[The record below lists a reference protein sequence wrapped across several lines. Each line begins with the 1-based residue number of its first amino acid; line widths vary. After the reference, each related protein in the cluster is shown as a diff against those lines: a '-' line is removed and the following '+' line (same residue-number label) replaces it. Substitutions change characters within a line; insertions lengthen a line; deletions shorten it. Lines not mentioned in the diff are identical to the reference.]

1 MDQLYPFERALPEE
15 LGLSSRDITAF
26 IRSLEEQYV
35 NMHGFMIIR
44 HGKVAAEGYWK
55 PFHKD
60 YMHRMYSCS
69 KSFTSTAIGI
79 LIGEGKLKLNDPVA
93 KYFPDLLPEN
103 PHPYKLSM
111 TVRDLLMMATP
122 YESGTYDW
130 PDKSWVATFF
140 QASEPTHP
148 AGSIWHY
155 DTSGTHTLGVLA
167 ERLAGMPLMDFLYDR
182 LFQYMGG
189 TKEAWCIKA
198 PEGNSWGG
206 SGVIC
211 KQRDLAR
218 LAYVWMNKG
227 RVGDRQIIPEDYV
240 MEGSSKQI
248 DNCLLG
254 HHSRNHHCG
263 YGYQVWM
270 EPEGG
275 FSFWGMASQY
285 AVCYR
290 DKGLMLICTA
300 NTLNEPVDEQ
310 LIYNAFREHILHKA
324 ADTALPADAEGDAA
338 LQAKLDSLE
347 MLVPYGD
354 KHSDWQE
361 KVSGITYDLIPNR
374 MGMTQVRFDFF
385 PNGEE
390 GVMTYTNAQGEKQI
404 RFGMAHYVEGRFPQW
419 GYSWDQ
425 IGTPSKVLM
434 RCLGSAGWVEP
445 NKLQLTVFL
454 EDIHCGLVTNTVCF
468 LDDGRTVSMMLTK
481 CGENCLNEYYGNTS
495 GTARE

>member
-1 MDQLYPFERALPEE
+1 MDKLYPFQKAIPEE
-15 LGLSSRDITAF
+15 LGISSRDITKF
-26 IRSLEEQYV
+26 INRLEEQYV

-55 PFHKD
+55 PFHED

-79 LIGEGKLKLNDPVA
+79 LIGDGKLKLTDRVA
-93 KYFPDLLPEN
+93 DFFPDLLPEN

-122 YESGTYDW
+122 YETGTYDW
-130 PDKSWVATFF
+130 PDKNWAETFF
-140 QASEPTHP
+140 KKSEPTHP

-155 DTSGTHTLGVLA
+155 DTSGTHTLGVLV
-167 ERLAGMPLMDFLYDR
+167 ERITGMKLMDFLYER
-182 LFQYMGG
+182 LFQYVGG

-218 LAYVWMNKG
+218 LAYVWLNKG
-227 RVGDRQIIPEDYV
+227 RVGDRQLIPEDYV
-240 MEGSSKQI
+240 MEASSKQI

-254 HHSRNHHCG
+254 HHSRHHHQG

-275 FSFWGMASQY
+275 FSFWGMASEY

-290 DKGLMLICTA
+290 DKDLMLVCTA
-300 NTLNEPVDEQ
+300 NTLNESCDEQ
-310 LIYNAFREHILHKA
+310 LIFNAFQEFILHRVS
-324 ADTALPADAEGDAA
+324 DGPLPADAEGDRE
-338 LQAKLDSLE
+338 LEEKLGSLE
-347 MLVPYGD
+347 MLVPYGE
-354 KHSDWQE
+354 KYSPWQE
-361 KVSGITYDLIPNR
+361 KISGVTYTLNSNR
-374 MGMTQVRFDFF
+374 MGMTKVRFDFF
-385 PNGEE
+385 PGGEE
-390 GVMTYTNAQGEKQI
+390 GLMTYTNDQGEKQI
-404 RFGMAHYVEGRFPQW
+404 PFGMAHYKEGRFPQW
-419 GYSWDQ
+419 GYAWDQ
-425 IGTPSKVLM
+425 MGVPSDVLM

-445 NKLQLTVFL
+445 NKLQMTIFI
-454 EDIHCGLVTNTVCF
+454 EDIHCALVTNTVAF
-468 LDDGRTVSMMLTK
+468 LDDGKTVSMMLTK
-481 CGENCLNEYYGNTS
+481 VGENCLNEYYGNTS
-495 GTARE
+495 GTAAE